1 MNINF
6 KHIRSI
12 IFMPLLLSA
21 LLAVAA
27 CSANPA
33 TGEQSFTAFMSP
45 EREKEVG
52 REEHPKIIKSFGGVY
67 DDAEIGAYVANIGGR
82 LSQHSE
88 MPDLV
93 WTFTVLNDAKINA
106 FALPGGYVYITRG
119 LLSLASNEAEI
130 AGVLS
135 HEIGH
140 VTARHTAQ
148 RYSSTIATSLGLQ
161 VLGAIGSAAGI
172 PSVAGDVARLGAEA
186 ALKGYS
192 RDQELQS
199 DMLGVRYM
207 TRAGYNPDAMTSF
220 FTKLKVHQRIEGMMA
235 GNSDAP
241 DATEQTNIMA
251 THPRTAERIEQAIKL
266 AGEKYIEAKANGNR
280 LNAKEYLSRIDG
292 LIFGDDI
299 SQGLVRGNSFI
310 HPEMGIRYHVP
321 DGFRIFNSPANVV
334 AKNKD
339 EALIVFDMA
348 NPKEVNKAT
357 SLKNY
362 VTGFWARG
370 LNLGEVKHI
379 NINGMDA
386 ITGISRIN
394 TKSGSRDIRFVA
406 IEGDAGAVY
415 RLRFL
420 TKPSVTKK
428 LNIPFRNT
436 TYSFRKMTSD
446 EIKNAKPYRIKLYKV
461 QDGDTPQSL
470 ADMLAI
476 DEYRKEWMEVL
487 NAITPETSVPVG
499 TLIKIV
505 TE

>member
-1 MNINF
+1 MKINI

-12 IFMPLLLSA
+12 IFTPLLISA

-52 REEHPKIIKSFGGVY
+52 REEHPKIIKAFGGVY
-67 DDAEIGAYVANIGGR
+67 DDAEIGAYIANVGGR

-148 RYSSTIATSLGLQ
+148 RYSSTMATSLGLQ

-172 PSVAGDVARLGAEA
+172 PSAAGNVVALGAQA
-186 ALKGYS
+186 ALQSYS

-207 TRAGYNPDAMTSF
+207 TRAGYSPDAMTSF
-220 FTKLKVHQRIEGMMA
+220 FIKLRAHQRIEGMMA
-235 GNSDAP
+235 GKSDMA
-241 DATEQTNIMA
+241 EQSNIMA
-251 THPRTAERIEQAIKL
+251 THPRTVERIEQAIKL
-266 AGEKYIEAKANGNR
+266 AGEKHTEAEANGNR

-310 HPEMGIRYHVP
+310 HPEIGIRYDVP
-321 DGFRIFNSPANVV
+321 DGFKIFNSPANVV
-334 AKNKD
+334 AKKKD
-339 EALIVFDMA
+339 EAIIVFDMA
-348 NPKEVNKAT
+348 NAKEVNKAT

-362 VTGFWARG
+362 VTGFWAKG
-370 LNLGEVKHI
+370 LNLADVERI

-386 ITGISRIN
+386 VTGISRIN
-394 TKSGSRDIRFVA
+394 TKSGSRDIRLVA
-406 IEGDAGAVY
+406 IEGGAGAVY
-415 RLRFL
+415 RLLFL
-420 TKPSVTKK
+420 TDPGVTKK

-436 TYSFRKMTSD
+436 TYSFRKLTAA
-446 EIKNAKPYRIKLYKV
+446 EIKNIKPYRIRLYKV
-461 QDGDTPQSL
+461 KEGDSAEQL
-470 ADMLAI
+470 ANMLVL
-476 DEYRKEWMEVL
+476 DEFRKEWMEAL
-487 NAITPETSVPVG
+487 NSIKPETLVPAG

>member
-1 MNINF
+1 MNINL

-21 LLAVAA
+21 LLVVAA

-52 REEHPKIIKSFGGVY
+52 REEHPKIIKAFGGVY

-172 PSVAGDVARLGAEA
+172 PSAAGDVARLGAEV
-186 ALKGYS
+186 ALQGYS

-207 TRAGYNPDAMTSF
+207 TRAGYSPDAMTSF
-220 FTKLKVHQRIEGMMA
+220 FTKLRIHQRIEGMMA
-235 GNSDAP
+235 GKP
-241 DATEQTNIMA
+241 DASEQTNIMA

-266 AGEKYIEAKANGNR
+266 AGEKYTEAKANGNR

-299 SQGLVRGNSFI
+299 AQGLVRGNSFI
-310 HPEMGIRYHVP
+310 HPEMGIRYDVP
-321 DGFRIFNSPANVV
+321 DGFRLFNSPANVV
-334 AKNKD
+334 AKKKD
-339 EALIVFDMA
+339 EAKIIFDYVP
-348 NPKEVNKAT
+348 PKAAKQAT
-357 SLKNY
+357 SLKDF
-362 VTGFWARG
+362 VVRMWAGTAG
-370 LNLGEVKHI
+370 LSEVERI

-386 ITGISRIN
+386 VTGLTRN
-394 TKSGSRDIRFVA
+394 KGNDLRLVG
-406 IEGDAGAVY
+406 IEDEYGGIY
-415 RLRFL
+415 RLLFISNP
-420 TKPSVTKK
+420 KVTKE
-428 LNIPFRNT
+428 LNIPFRNS

-470 ADMLAI
+470 ANMLAL
-476 DEYRKEWMEVL
+476 DEFRKEWMEAL